1 MSETKVSLRY
11 VTPVLMSFFVMSFC
25 DLVGIGVD
33 RVKLDFSLSNA
44 LAQLIPSAVFLW
56 FFILS
61 VPVGI
66 LQGRLGKRNV
76 LNLGMLITAGG
87 LFIPL
92 IYYSFSSVLFAF
104 ALLGIGNTIVQV
116 SANPLLVDVVPA
128 SKRSSFLSLS
138 QFIKAVGS
146 MIAPPLAGWTAAQFG
161 DWKIIFIAF
170 GLVSLLAVGW
180 LALTP
185 LEESKNLENR
195 PTFRSSFRLLLN
207 RYILMMVA
215 GIFLVVGIDVGINAF
230 SGQFLL
236 DKFSSDRMLAE
247 SARSLYFLGKMIGT
261 FGGAIMLVRF
271 SSPKFLFWSS
281 VTGLISI
288 LFLLVAPS
296 DLAALIIIFIIGV
309 GVANIFPL
317 IFSLTVEKY
326 PLRANEI
333 SGLMIMAVSGGAVL
347 PPLMGW
353 ISDMSGQVI
362 WGMLLLPA
370 SAGYLVFVSLMN
382 QKSKAY

>member
-33 RVKLDFSLSNA
+33 RVKLDFSLSNT

-76 LNLGMLITAGG
+76 LNLGMLITAVG
-87 LFIPL
+87 LFIPF

-170 GLVSLLAVGW
+170 GVVSLLTVGW

-185 LEESKNLENR
+185 LEESKISENR
-195 PTFRSSFRLLLN
+195 ATFSSSFRLLLN

-247 SARSLYFLGKMIGT
+247 SARSLYFFGKMVGT
-261 FGGAIMLVRF
+261 LGGAVMLVRF

-281 VTGLISI
+281 VTGLLSI
-288 LFLLVAPS
+288 LVLLVAPS
-296 DLAALIIIFIIGV
+296 DLAAVIIIFIIGL

-353 ISDMSGQVI
+353 ISDMTGQVM
-362 WGMLLLPA
+362 WGMLFLPA
-370 SAGYLVFVSLMN
+370 SAGYLVFVSLIN
-382 QKSKAY
+382 QKSKA

>member
-25 DLVGIGVD
+25 DLAGIGVD

-66 LQGRLGKRNV
+66 LQSRLGKRNV

-87 LFIPL
+87 LFIPF

-170 GLVSLLAVGW
+170 GMVSLLAVGW

-185 LEESKNLENR
+185 LEESKISENR
-195 PTFRSSFRLLLN
+195 ATFSSSFRLLLN

-247 SARSLYFLGKMIGT
+247 SARSLYFLGKMVGT
-261 FGGAIMLVRF
+261 LGGAVMLVRF

-288 LFLLVAPS
+288 LVLLVAPS
-296 DLAALIIIFIIGV
+296 DLAAVIIIFIIGL

-353 ISDMSGQVI
+353 ISDMTGQVI

-370 SAGYLVFVSLMN
+370 SAGYLVFVSLFN
-382 QKSKAY
+382 QKSKA